1 MAAVAFVGVSVVA
14 GAAWVV
20 AGAASLVV
28 CGPVSIASPDPHAV
42 ADSAATAKAV
52 TAGRSCLRNVPN
64 ATPAGR
70 SHRPEHAPCWEPVSS
85 EERVVSVRPR
95 TIFTV
100 LGISLLVGVVLWVIW
115 LSRGVVGWI
124 LIAVFLAMAL
134 NPAVEFFE
142 RRGAQRSRAAVL
154 VSMLALLVIGGL
166 SYLLIPPLVDQIRDF
181 AAAVPELVQDL
192 TEGEGPLGFLEREYQ
207 IVARIREVIEGEGI
221 GGILGFTGA
230 GLSIARGVLTAVIGV
245 VTIAF
250 LTLFLLLDGRR
261 LVGVVLGY
269 VPARVRPRWQRTV
282 DGIYRTVAG
291 YVTGNVV
298 ISVIAGLISTAVL
311 FATGMPYAV
320 TLGVLVALFDL
331 VPLAGATIAAIIVIL
346 VALATEGLVIAII
359 LAGFFLVYQQVE
371 NHVLQ
376 PLIYG
381 RTVQISPVIVLVS
394 ILIGADL
401 AGVLGALVAIP
412 IAGSLQVILAEVTAA
427 RSERAAV
434 VNPPP

>member
-1 MAAVAFVGVSVVA
+1 VA
-14 GAAWVV
+14 
-20 AGAASLVV
+20 
-28 CGPVSIASPDPHAV
+28 
-42 ADSAATAKAV
+42 
-52 TAGRSCLRNVPN
+52 
-64 ATPAGR
+64 
-70 SHRPEHAPCWEPVSS
+70 S
-85 EERVVSVRPR
+85 EDRVVSVRPR

-100 LGISLLVGVVLWVIW
+100 LGIVLLVALVLWVIW

-134 NPAVEFFE
+134 NPAAEFLE
-142 RRGAQRSRAAVL
+142 RRGVRRGRAAVL
-154 VSMLALLVIGGL
+154 IFLLALAVIGVIA
-166 SYLLIPPLVDQIRDF
+166 YLLTPPLVRQIRDF
-181 AAAVPELVQDL
+181 VEAVPGLVEDL

-207 IVARIREVIEGEGI
+207 IVERIREVIEDQGI

-230 GLSIARGVLTAVIGV
+230 GLSIARGVLTAVVGV

-261 LVGVVLGY
+261 LARVFLDY
-269 VPARVRPRWQRTV
+269 IPERVRPRWERV
-282 DGIYRTVAG
+282 FLGVYRTVGG
-291 YVTGNVV
+291 YVTGNIL
-298 ISVIAGLISTAVL
+298 ISVIAGLVSTAVL

-320 TLGVLVALFDL
+320 SLGVLVALFDL

-359 LAGFFLVYQQVE
+359 LAVFFLVYQQVE

-401 AGVLGALVAIP
+401 AGVLGALAAIP
-412 IAGSLQVILAEVTAA
+412 IAGSIQVIIDETLAA
-427 RSERAAV
+427 RRERMVAD